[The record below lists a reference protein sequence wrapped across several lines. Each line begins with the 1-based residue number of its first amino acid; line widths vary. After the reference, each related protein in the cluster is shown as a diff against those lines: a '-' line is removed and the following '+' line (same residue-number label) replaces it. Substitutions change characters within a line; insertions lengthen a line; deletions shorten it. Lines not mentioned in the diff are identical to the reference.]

1 MNLITA
7 EHLTHSY
14 TERILFKNA
23 AFNLSEKDK
32 VGIIGINGTGK
43 STLLKILAGKEIPD
57 SGTVVTG
64 RNLRIAW
71 LPQTPSFDGKET
83 TLSAA
88 LPSDSEIA
96 VSPDTYEPEAKAYL
110 TKLGF
115 TDFNQPVM
123 ELSGGQRKRIAL
135 VRTLLTPCDVLI
147 LDEPT
152 NHLDSAMSEWLEDFL
167 KSWRSALIMITHDR
181 YFLDSVVN
189 RIVEIDKGNLYSY
202 SCSYLEYL
210 KRKAEREEIAQAAE
224 RKRQS
229 ILRKEIEWI
238 QRGARARSTKQKAH
252 IARYEKLRDMDTPK
266 TDQTIEITAGSSR
279 LGNTTIELE
288 HLFKSFNGNPLLSD
302 FSYIFLHNDRVG
314 IIGPNGCGKST
325 LFKMIAGKELPDS
338 GTIKIGQTVKLG
350 YFAQESEAIAPSVRV
365 IDYIKE
371 GGNTI
376 NTKEGSLSASAMLER
391 FLFPPEM
398 QYALVERLSGGERRR
413 LSLLRILMEAPNI
426 LLLDEPTND
435 LDITTLTL
443 LEDYLDSFHGIIVTI
458 SHDRYFLDRVCSRI
472 FAFEGNG
479 TLTQYEGGYTDYKNA
494 SSAEMKLTDSGLSSS
509 FSQKETPEK
518 TINRHNWKDGQEKK
532 KKMSYKE
539 QREFETIEDDI
550 TSLEEQIEHLDAE
563 ILLAASDFVRLNELT
578 AKKEQCQSLL
588 NEKMERWMYLEELNE
603 EIRSEQ

>member
-1 MNLITA
+1 
-7 EHLTHSY
+7 
-14 TERILFKNA
+14 
-23 AFNLSEKDK
+23 
-32 VGIIGINGTGK
+32 
-43 STLLKILAGKEIPD
+43 
-57 SGTVVTG
+57 
-64 RNLRIAW
+64 
-71 LPQTPSFDGKET
+71 
-83 TLSAA
+83 
-88 LPSDSEIA
+88 
-96 VSPDTYEPEAKAYL
+96 
-110 TKLGF
+110 
-115 TDFNQPVM
+115 
-123 ELSGGQRKRIAL
+123 
-135 VRTLLTPCDVLI
+135 
-147 LDEPT
+147 
-152 NHLDSAMSEWLEDFL
+152 
-167 KSWRSALIMITHDR
+167 IMITHDR

-288 HLFKSFNGNPLLSD
+288 HLFKSFNGNPLLTD

-494 SSAEMKLTDSGLSSS
+494 SSAEMKLTDSGLSS
-509 FSQKETPEK
+509 FSSPAETPEK
-518 TINRHNWKDGQEKK
+518 TINRYNWKDGQEKK

-550 TSLEEQIEHLDAE
+550 ASLEEQIEHLDSE

-603 EIRSEQ
+603 ETSRE

>member
-1 MNLITA
+1 
-7 EHLTHSY
+7 
-14 TERILFKNA
+14 
-23 AFNLSEKDK
+23 
-32 VGIIGINGTGK
+32 
-43 STLLKILAGKEIPD
+43 
-57 SGTVVTG
+57 
-64 RNLRIAW
+64 
-71 LPQTPSFDGKET
+71 
-83 TLSAA
+83 
-88 LPSDSEIA
+88 
-96 VSPDTYEPEAKAYL
+96 
-110 TKLGF
+110 
-115 TDFNQPVM
+115 
-123 ELSGGQRKRIAL
+123 
-135 VRTLLTPCDVLI
+135 
-147 LDEPT
+147 
-152 NHLDSAMSEWLEDFL
+152 
-167 KSWRSALIMITHDR
+167 
-181 YFLDSVVN
+181 
-189 RIVEIDKGNLYSY
+189 
-202 SCSYLEYL
+202 
-210 KRKAEREEIAQAAE
+210 
-224 RKRQS
+224 
-229 ILRKEIEWI
+229 
-238 QRGARARSTKQKAH
+238 
-252 IARYEKLRDMDTPK
+252 MDTPK
-266 TDQTIEITAGSSR
+266 TDQTIEITTGSSR

-288 HLFKSFNGNPLLSD
+288 HLFKSFNGNPLLTD

-350 YFAQESEAIAPSVRV
+350 YFAQESETIAPSVRV

-494 SSAEMKLTDSGLSSS
+494 SSAEMKLTDSGLSS
-509 FSQKETPEK
+509 FSSPAETPEK
-518 TINRHNWKDGQEKK
+518 TINRYNWKDGQEKK

-550 TSLEEQIEHLDAE
+550 ASLEEQIEHLDSE

-603 EIRSEQ
+603 EISRE